1 MENTIVNTILST
13 FHKIIDVY
21 PSDKNDTEIFKK
33 HLSHEKICEAVEWWI
48 NSFKKQIQYDYT
60 IDIFHTMQE
69 SGVGILIKFEFWDLR
84 IGIQIKSYGD
94 INDEKFYKNSLAK
107 IQESHSHNLKMLVLV
122 LCGEKNNLSQL
133 HRMRHPKSKISQ
145 QMTDYIKILE
155 PEKALTIYNVFLNK
169 EDPLEHIQ
177 SNIISELDSLQS
189 VRENGNKYFFKNET
203 SIYNSSLKEPSEKE
217 INQYIFEI
225 ESSSDENKER

>member
-1 MENTIVNTILST
+1 
-13 FHKIIDVY
+13 
-21 PSDKNDTEIFKK
+21 
-33 HLSHEKICEAVEWWI
+33 
-48 NSFKKQIQYDYT
+48 
-60 IDIFHTMQE
+60 
-69 SGVGILIKFEFWDLR
+69 
-84 IGIQIKSYGD
+84 
-94 INDEKFYKNSLAK
+94 
-107 IQESHSHNLKMLVLV
+107 
-122 LCGEKNNLSQL
+122 
-133 HRMRHPKSKISQ
+133 MRHPKSKISQ